1 VTRKHARRDV
11 AKGLT
16 GGAYKTVTGNV
27 RFSSQTDLW
36 ATPQWLYDK
45 LDTESRNFISRLICA
60 PRLLPSVDCGDSD
73 AEFLFSYDAC

>member
-1 VTRKHARRDV
+1 MLAKVSP
-11 AKGLT
+11 KGLPAAPIRNKNRY
-16 GGAYKTVTGNV
+16 GMVH
-27 RFSSQTDLW
+27 FSSQTDLW

-60 PRLLPSVDCGDSD
+60 PRLLPSVDCGYSD